1 MYKSFRALG
10 KRRAKKLMEAAKRN
24 PFKSTLYHSHL
35 ISLEMYIQMFLQY
48 QEHLS
53 KLDERIDALEGEIEE
68 NKIIQSIPGIGEI
81 ERFNHPKTGCLQ
93 TMGFYNC
100 KKIKALLMP
109 SKFTTG
115 WQLIYNNLFYG
126 K

>member
-1 MYKSFRALG
+1 M
-10 KRRAKKLMEAAKRN
+10 MEAAKRN

-35 ISLEMYIQMFLQY
+35 INLEMYIQMFLQY

-81 ERFNHPKTGCLQ
+81 ERFNHPKKLVAFKLWVFTIV
-93 TMGFYNC
+93 
-100 KKIKALLMP
+100 KK
-109 SKFTTG
+109 
-115 WQLIYNNLFYG
+115 
-126 K
+126 